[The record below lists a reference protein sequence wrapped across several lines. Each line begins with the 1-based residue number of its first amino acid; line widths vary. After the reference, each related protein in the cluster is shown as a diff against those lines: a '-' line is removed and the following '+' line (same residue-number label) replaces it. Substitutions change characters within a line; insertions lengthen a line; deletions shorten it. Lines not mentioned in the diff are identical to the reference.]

1 MAEKADKKEE
11 QYGDFCHLSVR
22 KVDNGYQICA
32 SYDSK
37 NQSLAERAGWVPCSP
52 SPSKERV
59 EKTKDAVVKAVKE
72 LIG

>member
-1 MAEKADKKEE
+1 MAEKEKDEQ

-32 SYDSK
+32 VYDSK
-37 NQSLAERAGWVPCSP
+37 ESSLAQRAGWVPAAPCP
-52 SPSKERV
+52 TKDRV
-59 EKTKDAVVKAVKE
+59 AKTKDAVLKEVKE